1 MIKFEKLS
9 YSMTDQKE
17 PVNSSH
23 ALFDHF
29 VLAQTCKEV
38 QQNFT
43 ELCRHLELDAQD
55 YSKFYSKLKE
65 RLNYWKA
72 KELWQKI
79 DKRAAHSDYEQGK
92 PCAKTKCL
100 VLGAGPCGL
109 RTAIELALLGAQ
121 VVLLEKR
128 TSFSRNNV
136 LHLWPYTIRD
146 LRNLGA
152 KKFYG
157 KFCSGSLDHISIR
170 QLQLIL
176 LKLALILGV
185 EVHTGVTYNGLVEPQ
200 TSGTGWRALLHPES
214 HPASSYQFDVF
225 VSAGGGSFVPDGFKR
240 KELRGKLAIGITAN
254 FVNHRTAAEAQVPEI
269 SGVARIYNQKFFQQ
283 LQTEMGIDLE
293 NIVYYKDDT
302 HYFVMTAKKNSLLKK
317 GVIKQDYANVEQLL
331 ALANVNG
338 EALLKYA
345 YDAAAFST
353 AHKLP
358 NLEFARNYNG
368 KADVAMFD
376 FTCMHRAENSSM
388 VMERRGKKLLIG
400 LVGDCLVEPFWP
412 LGTGIARGFLAAFDT
427 AWMVRSWGKGMPHL
441 QVLSERESMY
451 QLLSQTTPENT
462 SKNYQAYSIDPSTR
476 YPNVNLSSIKPA
488 QVQHLYSVADH
499 LDSNKLSQNKKTP
512 ICNKYQASLR
522 RVVDLLNWCQKHTA
536 WCERVKVKDLSQS
549 WRSGLALCALIQ
561 HFRPKLIDVST
572 LDEKN
577 ATYNNQMA
585 FDILQKEF
593 GITPIMSASDFA
605 SSKEIDQLSMVL
617 YLTQVHNAFNES
629 PKPAEQASLGKS
641 LSLAKT
647 RSAVFFL
654 NKLKHN
660 SLQRRKERLA
670 AEREEKERDMK
681 EEEKKKDL
689 VPTVPVADSGSS
701 ELCYF
706 CNQQLYVLERGSA
719 EGKFFHRSCFTC
731 QQCGTTLRQ
740 GGYTFHAE
748 TGRFY
753 CEQHSEPKEENKEKR
768 DVEQSDQS
776 AGAEDLKRTQSSHTE
791 QSEEQNV
798 ENEASENER
807 KQESVFN
814 ATPQMC
820 RSVKRKSSYKISIDS
835 ECDETTESNSFT
847 EPEDQLGL
855 TGVQDATPELDPVCQ
870 TQSKDRDIQIG
881 DDCSIPVP
889 TPVPAPRGSRV
900 PVPKPRTIHNILSPT
915 DMDENQDPLPDL
927 TTVISVPKTLPEN
940 YHDSQTSSAQTENG
954 LKIDIESKPKVS
966 LKKLQLTA
974 EEKTQLTDFT
984 FNQDSDSE
992 TPASSSSTSSSSRP
1006 QDGGGAEEEG
1016 YSSGGSLWSNLRQ
1029 KKLRRGLRKKEDGQ
1043 RESQLQQ
1050 GRVRSKFSPW
1060 NLSSPRLQHRFSVLR
1075 IHPSGLCQADLD
1087 DEVDADEDADEDEEE
1102 NEEDFTLERFMDS
1115 QAVPVNLSKEEKQEL
1130 MKMRTLERRAKMS
1143 ELQRLRKAQSI
1154 QRRLEEIEVTFK
1166 DLEEKGVL
1174 LERSLRREAGSDAS
1188 TVMIDQWIELVQQ
1201 KNALV
1206 SEESDLMVASRQLEL
1221 EDKQSMLEL
1230 ELRRFMEI
1238 EDSEKTAEQQAE
1250 EEQILQQ
1257 MLEVVDMRNSLVAFL
1272 EEKRIKEMEEEHIG
1286 STVMENKRLSTA
1298 GAQVHWA

>member
-1 MIKFEKLS
+1 
-9 YSMTDQKE
+9 MTDQQN
-17 PVNSSH
+17 PVNLSH
-23 ALFDHF
+23 ALFDRF
-29 VLAQTCKEV
+29 VLAGTCKDV
-38 QQNFT
+38 RQNFS
-43 ELCRHLELDAQD
+43 ELCRHLQLDAQD
-55 YSKFYSKLKE
+55 YRHFYGKLKE
-65 RLNYWKA
+65 KLNYWNA
-72 KELWQKI
+72 KELWEKI
-79 DKRAAHSDYEQGK
+79 DKRAAHPDYDQGK

-200 TSGTGWRALLHPES
+200 ASGTGWRALLLPDS

-225 VSAGGGSFVPDGFKR
+225 ISAGGGRFVPDGFKR

-254 FVNHRTAAEAQVPEI
+254 FVNHRTKAEAQVPEI
-269 SGVARIYNQKFFQQ
+269 SGVARIYNQKFFRD

-317 GVIKQDYANVEQLL
+317 GVIMQDNANVEQLL
-331 ALANVNG
+331 APANVNG
-338 EALLKYA
+338 EALLNYA
-345 YDAAAFST
+345 RDAAEFST
-353 AHKLP
+353 GRKLP
-358 NLEFARNYNG
+358 NLEFATNHNAE
-368 KADVAMFD
+368 ADVAMFD
-376 FTCMHRAENSSM
+376 FTCMHRAEYSSM
-388 VMERRGKKLLIG
+388 VMERKGKKLLIG

-427 AWMVRSWGKGMPHL
+427 AWMVRSWGKGTAHM
-441 QVLSERESMY
+441 QVLAERESVY

-462 SKNYQAYSIDPSTR
+462 SKNHAAYSIDPSTR
-476 YPNVNLSSIKPA
+476 YPNVNMSSIKPI
-488 QVQHLYSVADH
+488 QVKHLYNVEGH
-499 LDSNKLSQNKKTP
+499 LNTNKSSPKNLGK
-512 ICNKYQASLR
+512 ASLR
-522 RVVDLLNWCQKHTA
+522 RVADLLNWCQKHTA
-536 WCERVKVKDLSQS
+536 WCKRVKVKDLSQS

-577 ATYNNQMA
+577 AVYNNQVA

-593 GITPIMSASDFA
+593 GIAPIMPASDFA
-605 SSKEIDQLSMVL
+605 SSKEIDQLSVVL
-617 YLTQVHNAFNES
+617 YLTQVHNAFSET
-629 PKPAEQASLGKS
+629 PKPAEQASSKS
-641 LSLAKT
+641 LSLART

-670 AEREEKERDMK
+670 AERKAKEQDMR
-681 EEEKKKDL
+681 EEEKKKDP
-689 VPTVPVADSGSS
+689 VPTVPVADRGSS

-740 GGYTFHAE
+740 GGYTFYADA
-748 TGRFY
+748 GRFY
-753 CEQHSEPKEENKEKR
+753 CEQHSEPKEETKEKR
-768 DVEQSDQS
+768 DSEQSDPS
-776 AGAEDLKRTQSSHTE
+776 AGAEDLKRTQGSRSKP
-791 QSEEQNV
+791 SEEQNV
-798 ENEASENER
+798 ENEASKNVQKE
-807 KQESVFN
+807 ESVFDV
-814 ATPQMC
+814 TPKMC
-820 RSVKRKSSYKISIDS
+820 RSVKRKSSYKISIDP
-835 ECDETTESNSFT
+835 ECDETAECNTFGEH
-847 EPEDQLGL
+847 EDQPVLSGDKDSNTPAIPTELG
-855 TGVQDATPELDPVCQ
+855 PVSE
-870 TQSKDRDIQIG
+870 TQSKG
-881 DDCSIPVP
+881 DDIRKGEESSCPVAV
-889 TPVPAPRGSRV
+889 PVPAPRGSKV
-900 PVPKPRTIHNILSPT
+900 PVPKPRKIHSVVSSRTELKES
-915 DMDENQDPLPDL
+915 QDPTPDL
-927 TTVISVPKTLPEN
+927 TNFVSVPVTVPEN
-940 YHDSQTSSAQTENG
+940 DEDFQTPSAETENG
-954 LKIDIESKPKVS
+954 PKTDSESKPKAS
-966 LKKLQLTA
+966 LRKLQLSA
-974 EEKTQLTDFT
+974 EEKTQLIDFT
-984 FNQDSDSE
+984 FSQDSDSE
-992 TPASSSSTSSSSRP
+992 TPVSSSSTSSSSRP

-1016 YSSGGSLWSNLRQ
+1016 YSSGGASWGYIRQ
-1029 KKLRRGLRKKEDGQ
+1029 KRLCRALKKKEEAQ
-1043 RESQLQQ
+1043 RESQLRQ
-1050 GRVRSKFSPW
+1050 GRIRSKFSPW

-1075 IHPSGLCQADLD
+1075 IHPAALGQADSDEADGDDDD
-1087 DEVDADEDADEDEEE
+1087 DEEDDEE
-1102 NEEDFTLERFMDS
+1102 NEEDLALENFIDG
-1115 QAVPVNLSKEEKQEL
+1115 QAVSVNLSEAEKQEL

-1166 DLEEKGVL
+1166 DLEEKGVV
-1174 LERSLRREAGSDAS
+1174 LERSLRGQAGSDAS
-1188 TVMIDQWIELVQQ
+1188 TDMIDQWIDLVQQ

-1230 ELRRFMEI
+1230 ELRRYMEI
-1238 EDSEKTAEQQAE
+1238 EDSQKTAEQLAE
-1250 EEQILQQ
+1250 EGQILQQ
-1257 MLEVVDMRNSLVAFL
+1257 MLDVVDMRNSLVSFL
-1272 EEKRIKEMEEEHIG
+1272 EEKRLKEMEEEHL
-1286 STVMENKRLSTA
+1286 SSAVMENKRLSTA

>member
-1 MIKFEKLS
+1 MVLS
-9 YSMTDQKE
+9 SRPSSSMTDQQD
-17 PVNSSH
+17 PVNSGQ
-23 ALFDHF
+23 ALFDRF
-29 VLAQTCKEV
+29 VVAQTCKEV
-38 QQNFT
+38 QKNFI
-43 ELCRHLELDAQD
+43 ELCRHLELDVKD
-55 YSKFYSKLKE
+55 YRHFYSKLKE

-79 DKRAAHSDYEQGK
+79 DKRAAHPDYEQGK

-152 KKFYG
+152 KNFYG

-176 LKLALILGV
+176 LKLALLLGV
-185 EVHTGVTYNGLVEPQ
+185 EVHTGVTYNGLAEPQ
-200 TSGTGWRALLHPES
+200 APGTGWRALLHPES

-225 VSAGGGSFVPDGFKR
+225 ISAGGGRFVPDGFKR

-254 FVNHRTAAEAQVPEI
+254 FINHHTAAEAQVPEI
-269 SGVARIYNQKFFQQ
+269 SGVARIYNQKFFQE

-302 HYFVMTAKKNSLLKK
+302 HYFVMTAKKNSLLKR
-317 GVIKQDYANVEQLL
+317 GVIKQDFANAEQLL
-331 ALANVNG
+331 ALSNVNE
-338 EALLKYA
+338 EALLSYA
-345 YDAAAFST
+345 YDAAEFST
-353 AHKLP
+353 GHKLP
-358 NLEFARNYNG
+358 NLEFAKNHKG
-368 KADVAMFD
+368 EADVAMFD

-427 AWMVRSWGKGMPHL
+427 AWMVRSWGKGMPHM
-441 QVLSERESMY
+441 QVLAERESVY

-462 SKNYQAYSIDPSTR
+462 SKNYSAYSIDPSTR
-476 YPNVNLSSIKPA
+476 YPNVKASSIKPT
-488 QVQHLYSVADH
+488 QVQHLYNVDDHSVTG
-499 LDSNKLSQNKKTP
+499 KFSQKKKVP
-512 ICNKYQASLR
+512 LCNKYQASLR

-536 WCERVKVKDLSQS
+536 WCDRVKVKDLSQS

-572 LDEKN
+572 LDENN
-577 ATYNNQMA
+577 AAYNNQMA

-593 GITPIMSASDFA
+593 GITPIMSASDIA
-605 SSKEIDQLSMVL
+605 SCKEIDQLSVVL
-617 YLTQVHNAFNES
+617 YLTQVHNAFNET
-629 PKPAEQASLGKS
+629 PKPAEQASSKFV
-641 LSLAKT
+641 SLAKT

-670 AEREEKERDMK
+670 AERKEKERDMR

-689 VPTVPVADSGSS
+689 VPTVPVADVGSS

-740 GGYTFHAE
+740 GGYTFHAD

-753 CEQHSEPKEENKEKR
+753 CEQHSEPKEESEEKR
-768 DVEQSDQS
+768 DLEQSDQS
-776 AGAEDLKRTQSSHTE
+776 AGAEDLNRTQGSHNE
-791 QSEEQNV
+791 QSQEQNGK
-798 ENEASENER
+798 NEASRNEH
-807 KQESVFN
+807 KEESVFN
-814 ATPQMC
+814 VTPQMC
-820 RSVKRKSSYKISIDS
+820 RSVKRKSSYKISIDPD
-835 ECDETTESNSFT
+835 CDETAESNMST
-847 EPEDQLGL
+847 EHADQLVLSGAK
-855 TGVQDATPELDPVCQ
+855 DASNPDIPTELGPVSQ
-870 TQSKDRDIQIG
+870 TQSKDNDIQKG
-881 DDCSIPVP
+881 EESSLPVAI
-889 TPVPAPRGSRV
+889 PVPAPRGSRV
-900 PVPKPRTIHNILSPT
+900 PVVKPRTIHNIVSSPAET
-915 DMDENQDPLPDL
+915 ENQDPTPDL
-927 TTVISVPKTLPEN
+927 TSFISVPVTIPEN
-940 YHDSQTSSAQTENG
+940 DEDSQTPSPQTENG
-954 LKIDIESKPKVS
+954 LKTASESKPKLS

-974 EEKTQLTDFT
+974 EEKTQLIDFT
-984 FNQDSDSE
+984 CSQDSDSE

-1016 YSSGGSLWSNLRQ
+1016 YSSGGASWGHIRQ
-1029 KKLRRGLRKKEDGQ
+1029 KRFRRGLRRKEEVQ

-1075 IHPSGLCQADLD
+1075 IQPADSD
-1087 DEVDADEDADEDEEE
+1087 DEVDGEDDDEEDDE
-1102 NEEDFTLERFMDS
+1102 EIEEDLTLEHFMDS
-1115 QAVPVNLSKEEKQEL
+1115 QAVPLNLSKTEKQEL
-1130 MKMRTLERRAKMS
+1130 MRMRTLERRAKMS

-1166 DLEEKGVL
+1166 DLEEKGVV
-1174 LERSLRREAGSDAS
+1174 LERSLRGQAGSDHS
-1188 TVMIDQWIELVQQ
+1188 TIMIDQWIDLVQQ

-1230 ELRRFMEI
+1230 ELRRYMEI
-1238 EDSEKTAEQQAE
+1238 EDSEKTAEQRAE
-1250 EEQILQQ
+1250 EDQILQQ

-1272 EEKRIKEMEEEHIG
+1272 EEKRLKEMEEEQLG
-1286 STVMENKRLSTA
+1286 SSLLENKRLSAA